1 MADQPPYFHLLSRDQ
16 QIMHLRIDDRR
27 PVHVSLRERRRILW
41 IARMWWNSN
50 RVAQGCA
57 CTLSA
62 LRDTFLLTSWEVLW
76 VIGRST
82 WGGPAE

>member
-1 MADQPPYFHLLSRDQ
+1 MAEQPSYFHLLSREH
-16 QIMHLRIDDRR
+16 QIIHLRCADRR
-27 PVHVSLRERRRILW
+27 PAVVVLRERRRILW

-50 RVAQGCA
+50 CA
-57 CTLSA
+57 ARGYGCTLSA